1 MKPIIEVLKSVFWK
15 LPIPMRIKSS
25 IRNKIQKNNKEKN
38 TEIAFVKCGDSSSYG
53 KYVEQVLNRPV
64 SKSISYKDFIKHDI
78 VVPKSKLIAYY
89 LTQYHPTEKNNLW
102 WGKGTTEWTNVTKAV
117 PQFAG
122 HLQPK
127 LPGALGFYDLR
138 LVENMKEQISL
149 AKNYSIYGFCFYYYW
164 FNGERALELPLN
176 NYINDSSLDLPFS
189 ICWCNED
196 WTKRY
201 NGISNQVLLSVG
213 KTVDSYKRFIE
224 DVLPMFKDQR
234 YIRID
239 NRPML
244 VIYRPSLIPETKSIL
259 DFWREKAKSSIGSDL
274 YIIASQEARIDFDWT
289 TYGFDAISQFQ
300 PASISTASPTD
311 TSVHPI
317 RNDFDGQ
324 IYDYSKIVDEK
335 IGITSIKQKKV
346 YPAVMP
352 AWDNTSRRNQH
363 ATIYNNSTPE
373 KYEIWLG
380 DAIKY
385 SCNNI
390 FTEDNLVFINA
401 WNEWG
406 EGAYLEPDREF
417 GYSYLE
423 ATYEANNGEKL
434 E

>member
-1 MKPIIEVLKSVFWK
+1 MYWK
-15 LPIPMRIKSS
+15 LPVPMRFKTWFRGLFKQNRETEVGNGSCFSVQKDVSNNEQYIQQILNLPTS
-25 IRNKIQKNNKEKN
+25 RNAEYKGYEEHLSTNKKAKI
-38 TEIAFVKCGDSSSYG
+38 
-53 KYVEQVLNRPV
+53 
-64 SKSISYKDFIKHDI
+64 
-78 VVPKSKLIAYY
+78 IAYY

-102 WGKGTTEWTNVTKAV
+102 WGKGTTEWTNVTKAA
-117 PQFAG
+117 PQFVG

-138 LVENMKEQISL
+138 LVENMREQVQL
-149 AKNYSIYGFCFYYYW
+149 ARNYSIYGFCFYYYW

-176 NYINDSSLDLPFS
+176 QFIEDSSLDLPFS

-224 DVLPMFKDQR
+224 DVLPMFTDRR
-234 YIRID
+234 YILID

-244 VIYRPSLIPETKSIL
+244 VIYRPSLIPEPKSTL
-259 DFWREKAKSSIGSDL
+259 KYWREKAITSIGTDL

-300 PASISTASPTD
+300 PASISTMSPKD
-311 TSVHPI
+311 SSVHPI
-317 RNDFDGQ
+317 RSDFDGQ
-324 IYDYSKIVDEK
+324 IYDYSQIVDCR
-335 IGITSIKQKKV
+335 IGIKSINQKKV

-363 ATIYNNSTPE
+363 AIIYNNSTPE
-373 KYEIWLG
+373 KYKTWLI

-385 SCNNI
+385 TCENKH
-390 FTEDNLVFINA
+390 TEENLVFINA

-423 ATYEANNGEKL
+423 ATYEANMEKS